1 MSENNPSVYRI
12 SIAPEKG
19 QKKANVTE
27 VHLSS
32 GAGIVGDAH
41 SESHRPVSLL
51 PFESFEKVYHPD
63 LEIAPGDFAENI
75 TTVGVDF
82 TQIAVGTRIHL
93 GEAVLLE
100 VIQIGKKCHN
110 DCIIRQTVGDCIM
123 PREGVFAKV
132 INGGKIQEGDSVRV
146 LS

>member
-1 MSENNPSVYRI
+1 MSEPKPSVYRI

-19 QKKANVTE
+19 QKKTNVKE
-27 VHLSS
+27 VHLSP
-32 GAGIVGDAH
+32 GAGIDGDAH
-41 SESHRPVSLL
+41 GLSHRPVSLL
-51 PFESFEKVYHPD
+51 PFESFKKVYHPD
-63 LEIAPGDFAENI
+63 LSVAPGDFAENI

-82 TQIAVGTRIHL
+82 SRIGIGTRIYL
-93 GEAVLLE
+93 GDSVLLE

-132 INGGKIQEGDSVRV
+132 INGGKIKEGDSVRV